1 MSADPENVIRSQP
14 PYGPLAW
21 LLRNRDKVDANTP
34 GKLIPND
41 LTVITGRGIARQ
53 WQLVAGLP
61 VAHGTVADEAAM
73 LALHVD
79 SAETAYPRWVVPG
92 DSCLRADD
100 PGWRWHCIAGHGT
113 TLADWERR
121 PLAGALADLATSGH
135 THHISAITG
144 LETALEAKQDAL
156 SNTAALARISA
167 VAGGSPLWD
176 GRTWPGG
183 GAGGALTS
191 DSLITVSA
199 PCAWYRSNAGCES
212 ASGVAAAD
220 GDPVQYWLDQSGN
233 EYHLE
238 QASLESRPV
247 FASGVRNGQPVV
259 RFDGVDDFLRCAA
272 FPSMDLADCTVLAV
286 CSQRAGTADVGIWV
300 IGASGSG
307 EPYGTSSG
315 IYASVGG
322 SSSHFVAGANTAVP
336 ALPGSGSTPW
346 AVWSQRLYGGVV
358 TAGKNGL
365 VASSASTS
373 VGSGLTGLLLSAYW
387 LNGPTSFAALDVA
400 ELIVFPRAIPD
411 GAIGV
416 IAAGLRAKYGI

>member
-1 MSADPENVIRSQP
+1 MS
-14 PYGPLAW
+14 
-21 LLRNRDKVDANTP
+21 
-34 GKLIPND
+34 
-41 LTVITGRGIARQ
+41 IARITPIVGSLYGLMRNALGLNVATPLESQ
-53 WQLVAGLP
+53 ELSCTVSPARRLVVLGTTPIAGFERDLGP
-61 VAHGTVADEAAM
+61 VADEAAM
-73 LALHVD
+73 LALHTLD
-79 SAETAYPRWVVPG
+79 GTTLLAEPTFVAPG

-100 PGWRWHCIAGHGT
+100 PGWRWYCLSGHGL

-121 PLAGALADLATSGH
+121 PLAGALTGLAVTGH
-135 THHISAITG
+135 THTLASLAEVVSALAG
-144 LETALEAKQDAL
+144 KQ
-156 SNTAALARISA
+156 AALTNAATLTKITE
-167 VAGGSPLWD
+167 AGGLPRWD
-176 GRTWPGG
+176 GGTWPGG

-191 DSLITVSA
+191 DSLITLTA
-199 PCAWYRSNAGCES
+199 PCAWYRSNAGCDS

-238 QASLESRPV
+238 QASIESRPV

-286 CSQRAGTADVGIWV
+286 CSQRAGTADGGIWV

-315 IYASVGG
+315 IYAAVGG

-387 LNGPTSFAALDVA
+387 INGPTSFVALDVA